1 MKRILKTTLF
11 FAAIATVA
19 FAIQSCNS
27 VKPID
32 KTQLEG
38 NWVLKTLQGEDAK
51 TAFAGELPSIGFDFE
66 KKAVHGSGGCNRYT
80 GAFTLTEK
88 NEFSAPNLVSTM
100 KMCVAPNKE
109 PQFLTALST
118 PNLAVSIENGL
129 LIFSQNK
136 TVLIQFEKGTEK
148 PALTSEALAGKWNLA
163 SITGGD
169 LATLFA
175 TQMPTMEITADG
187 KVAGNAGCNNYRS
200 TYTLD
205 NNTVTFGPVMSTKM
219 ACPGLQGEQLF
230 TSLLT
235 TPLQAALDGNKL
247 TFSKEGNVVLE
258 LTKAG
263 SLQADRT
270 ESM

>member
-1 MKRILKTTLF
+1 MKQILKTTLF
-11 FAAIATVA
+11 LSAIAVIA
-19 FAIQSCNS
+19 FAVQSCNS

-32 KTQLEG
+32 KTQLGG

-51 TAFAGELPSIGFDFE
+51 AAFAGDLPSIGFDFE
-66 KKAVHGSGGCNRYT
+66 RNSVYGSGGCNRYT

-100 KMCVAPNKE
+100 MACIHANKE

-129 LIFSQNK
+129 LTFSQNK
-136 TVLIQFEKGTEK
+136 TVLIQFEKGAEK
-148 PALTSEALAGKWNLA
+148 AVLTAEALAGKWNLT
-163 SITGGD
+163 SIAGGD
-169 LATLFA
+169 LATLF
-175 TQMPTMEITADG
+175 TNKIPTMEITVDG
-187 KVAGNAGCNNYRS
+187 KVSGNAGCNNYHS

-205 NNTVTFGPVMSTKM
+205 SNTLTFGPVMSTKM

-230 TSLLT
+230 TSFLT

-247 TFSKEGNVVLE
+247 TFSKEGSVVFE
-258 LTKAG
+258 LTKA
-263 SLQADRT
+263 
-270 ESM
+270 E